1 MKEWD
6 NLQKPPVIVALF
18 QIRYTLNNIKLAD
31 FMRFDSE
38 LRKTLPLR
46 TENVNAEIEFPN
58 TTFNLGVSKITA
70 TSNASIN
77 LYIYLT
83 NDQKRRIEIS
93 ENAITFI
100 DESPYLGWSHFK
112 DNVQLYMSIISE
124 LLCSFE
130 INRISIRYINRFV
143 FSDFDN
149 PLDYFKTLISSSED
163 SQLPYPLREYGFR
176 LFMDIPNS
184 DTTAIVNQRV
194 TDIRSSNHEY
204 IFDIDVLNHQNIVFN
219 VSTISS
225 IMESLREV
233 KNEIFFN
240 NLTQKT
246 LDLCN

>member
-100 DESPYLGWSHFK
+100 DEKIGRAH
-112 DNVQLYMSIISE
+112 V
-124 LLCSFE
+124 
-130 INRISIRYINRFV
+130 
-143 FSDFDN
+143 
-149 PLDYFKTLISSSED
+149 
-163 SQLPYPLREYGFR
+163 
-176 LFMDIPNS
+176 
-184 DTTAIVNQRV
+184 
-194 TDIRSSNHEY
+194 
-204 IFDIDVLNHQNIVFN
+204 
-219 VSTISS
+219 
-225 IMESLREV
+225 
-233 KNEIFFN
+233 
-240 NLTQKT
+240 
-246 LDLCN
+246 